1 MKPRLTRT
9 LAVAALAALLTA
21 GCGTAQYRPVV
32 DTKGV
37 DMTLYERNLAECQ
50 QYAHQVD
57 VANTTAANAAVGAGV
72 LGALA
77 AVLGG
82 NRYDVGRWAAAGA
95 ITGGVNGAASGGQTR
110 ST

>member
-1 MKPRLTRT
+1 
-9 LAVAALAALLTA
+9 
-21 GCGTAQYRPVV
+21 
-32 DTKGV
+32 
-37 DMTLYERNLAECQ
+37 MTLYERNLAECQ

-95 ITGGVNGAASGGQTR
+95 ITGGVNGAASGGQTQVNIIR
-110 ST
+110 NCMQGRGYNVLATKQGVAPRRG